1 MMWKEG
7 GWLRKVVSV
16 SKRKNYSGLGL
27 DGDDRDGG
35 ERTRLKC
42 ILEDINK
49 KLPKGH
55 HVQYI
60 LLWPKH
66 TLL

>member
-1 MMWKEG
+1 MLK
-7 GWLRKVVSV
+7 V
-16 SKRKNYSGLGL
+16 SKRNNYSGLGL
-27 DGDDRDGG
+27 DGDDGDGS
-35 ERTRLKC
+35 EWIHLKC